1 MQFIEDFKQKV
12 GKWVFQKELKNNIRT
27 KSVCNIEEAR
37 SIGVLYD
44 ATSEQQMKDIQ
55 PFISYFFDLKKDV
68 KALGFVN
75 SDELLYCHTPRLQY
89 DFFYKKD
96 LNWHYKPQNY
106 IIDNFVKKEYDILIN
121 LCDSSVI
128 PIKYLVASS
137 IARFKI
143 GVYEEDYEI
152 YDLMISL
159 KDDRSMKK
167 LMHEIKHYINLINKK
182 NGKD

>member
-1 MQFIEDFKQKV
+1 MQLIEDLKQKV
-12 GKWVFQKELKNNIRT
+12 GKWVFRRELKMNART
-27 KSVCNIEEAR
+27 KKVCNLSGAR

-44 ATSEQQMKDIQ
+44 ATLETQIKIIQ
-55 PFISYFFDLKKDV
+55 PFISYFFDLKKEV

-75 SDELLYCHTPRLQY
+75 SDQLSYCHTPKLQY

-96 LNWHYKPQNY
+96 LNWYYKPQNY
-106 IIDNFVKKEYDILIN
+106 IIDNFINKEYDILIN

-137 IARFKI
+137 IAHFKI
-143 GVYEEDYEI
+143 GIYEEDYEI

-159 KDDRSMKK
+159 KDDKSMQK
-167 LMHEIKHYINLINKK
+167 LMHEIKHYISLINK
-182 NGKD
+182 NDR